1 MGWIW
6 SVRCEKFRHDF
17 VARTFT
23 LIAPFQPGLHRV
35 SMGNET
41 VPKASKQYEMHENM
55 SSGSNGVDRERS
67 LRKILTRLRGTNFCI
82 NRTISDHFAPSFV
95 SQRNGPKGIQTV

>member
-17 VARTFT
+17 VAQTFT

-41 VPKASKQYEMHENM
+41 VPKASKQYDTYQNM
-55 SSGSNGVDRERS
+55 SSGSNGVNRERL
-67 LRKILTRLRGTNFCI
+67 LRKIPTRLCGKNFCI
-82 NRTISDHFAPSFV
+82 NCSISARFPPSFLR
-95 SQRNGPKGIQTV
+95 QRNGPK